1 MAPDQFTDKLKAAS
15 VPRGI
20 SSMASLQTL
29 RVLEAIGYAAA
40 IIVGL
45 ASITNSKALERLE
58 TVGLVFALI
67 VIVRLLV
74 LNASLYVGDRSIG
87 QLPEPSQ
94 DYTASGAREEETAQ

>member
-1 MAPDQFTDKLKAAS
+1 MAPDHVRDKLKATS

-20 SSMASLQTL
+20 SSRTSLGNL
-29 RVLEAIGYAAA
+29 RILEAIGYAAA

-58 TVGLVFALI
+58 TVGLVFSLI

-74 LNASLYVGDRSIG
+74 LNASMYVGDKSIG
-87 QLPEPSQ
+87 QLADSSQ
-94 DYTASGAREEETAQ
+94 DYAASGAREEETAQ